1 MPLAVSFNHE
11 TNHNVQSSRLNEL
24 ANMPVGKLLLR
35 YSVPS
40 VVGMVVTSLYNIVDR
55 VFIGQIVGSDAIAGL
70 AITFPLMNI
79 STALGVLI
87 GAGSASRVSLLLGN
101 RDDASARKVLGNA
114 LTLTIV
120 IGLIYCTLFSLF
132 VDPVLELF
140 GATERTIP
148 YARDMML
155 YVLPGLFLTNIAF
168 SFNNVMRAS
177 GFPKKAMYTMFIGA
191 IVNTGLDPIFI
202 YVLGWGIKGA
212 AIATDIAMAVSALF
226 VMWHFIKPHG
236 EVHFQKGTYRLQPR
250 IIKAIIAIGA
260 APCIVN
266 IASCLINILIN
277 RSLHEFGGDDAIAAA
292 GVFVTATS
300 FVVCIVLGICQ
311 GMQPI
316 IGYNY
321 GAGQLVRVR
330 HCFWMTAAISTVVC
344 AVGSVAGLIFPD
356 AIASAFIK
364 SPELIA
370 KTGHY
375 LRIAMTM
382 FWMVGFQVV
391 STTFFQAIGQ
401 ANKSILLSLFRQVL
415 FLIPLLL
422 LLPIEFGLIG
432 IWASFPTSD
441 FFATIVTA
449 LLVYHQFRH
458 FKHNSTATSI

>member
-1 MPLAVSFNHE
+1 M
-11 TNHNVQSSRLNEL
+11 QSSRLNDL
-24 ANMPVGKLLLR
+24 ANLPVGRLLLR

-55 VFIGQIVGSDAIAGL
+55 VFIGQVVGSDAIAGL

-79 STALGVLI
+79 SAALGVLV
-87 GAGSASRVSLLLGN
+87 GAGSASRISLLLGN
-101 RDDASARKVLGNA
+101 HNDSTARRVLGNA
-114 LTLTIV
+114 LTLTIA
-120 IGLIYCTLFSLF
+120 IGLIYCILFGVF
-132 VDPVLELF
+132 IDQVLELF
-140 GATERTIP
+140 GATERTLP

-155 YVLPGLFLTNIAF
+155 YVLPGLFMTNIAF

-191 IVNTGLDPIFI
+191 VINIGLDPVFI

-212 AIATDIAMAVSALF
+212 AIATDIAMAISAVF

-236 EVHFQKGTYRLQPR
+236 EVHFERGIYRLDR
-250 IIKAIIAIGA
+250 HIVGSIVAIGA
-260 APCIVN
+260 APSIVN
-266 IASCLINILIN
+266 IASCMINILIN

-321 GAGQLVRVR
+321 GAGQLHRVR
-330 HCFWMTAAISTVVC
+330 HCFWQASALATVVC
-344 AVGSVAGLIFPD
+344 AAGWCASMVCPD
-356 AIASAFIK
+356 VIASAFIK
-364 SPELIA
+364 SPELIE
-370 KTGHY
+370 KTGTY
-375 LRIAMTM
+375 LRVAMTM

-391 STTFFQAIGQ
+391 ATTFFQSIGQ
-401 ANKSILLSLFRQVL
+401 ANKSILLSLIRQVL

-422 LLPIEFGLIG
+422 LLPKEFGLMG
-432 IWASFPTSD
+432 IWGSFPTSD
-441 FFATIVTA
+441 FFATIVTGA
-449 LLVYHQFRH
+449 LVWHQLRRFNIH
-458 FKHNSTATSI
+458 KAQA